1 MSDTVSNAT
10 LLENADL
17 FRLLDRP
24 SREALIAS
32 AVTWPVAQNA
42 SLLKQGDKSN
52 HLFIVTH
59 GRFKMT
65 VLGKDGAQTALRFMG
80 PGDVIGCAAVFR
92 RIPYP
97 ATATAVSE
105 SKVLA
110 WTAAQ
115 FDQLLRRYPQLA
127 VNALALMGERTE
139 EMLQRLRAIT
149 TEPSE
154 QRLAR
159 AVLRLAKPIASEPQP
174 GGSVDVRLSRQ
185 DLAELADTTLY
196 TASRIISA
204 WRRSGI
210 VAGGRGRIVVR
221 DFKRL
226 SQIAENATG
235 VIWMK

>member
-24 SREALIAS
+24 SLEAVIAS

-42 SLLKQGDKSN
+42 SLLKQGDDPD

-59 GRFKMT
+59 GRFKMN
-65 VLGKDGAQTALRFMG
+65 VLSKDGVQTLLRFMD

-97 ATATAVSE
+97 ATAIAVTD
-105 SKVLA
+105 SKVLG
-110 WTAAQ
+110 WTAAR

-127 VNALALMGERTE
+127 ANALALMGERTE

-149 TEPSE
+149 SEPIE

-159 AVLRLAKPIASEPQP
+159 ALLRFANRTASGP
-174 GGSVDVRLSRQ
+174 GPADVVVKLSRQ
-185 DLAELADTTLY
+185 ELAELADTSLY
-196 TASRIISA
+196 TASRVISS
-204 WRRSGI
+204 WRRAGI